1 MVLNKG
7 LPKIEV
13 DPESFIV
20 RINGEIAETKPS
32 RTLELSPLYNLL

>member
-1 MVLNKG
+1 MVLNNG

-13 DPESFIV
+13 DLESFIV

-32 RTLELSPLYNLL
+32 RTPALSLYNLF